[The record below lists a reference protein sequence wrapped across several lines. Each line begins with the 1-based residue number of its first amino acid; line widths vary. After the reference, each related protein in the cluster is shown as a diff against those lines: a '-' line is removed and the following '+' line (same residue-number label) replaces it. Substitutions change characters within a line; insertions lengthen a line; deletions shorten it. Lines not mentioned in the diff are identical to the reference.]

1 MVRVIIKIVKF
12 MTLPLP
18 GAIGE
23 QNIPP
28 KKPKISKTISSSL
41 LQQTWEK
48 TKSIATIFRKALYK
62 QIINF
67 ILDKSTLLQKLS
79 IFPHIYKKN

>member
-1 MVRVIIKIVKF
+1 MVRVIKIVKF
-12 MTLPLP
+12 MTLPPP

-41 LQQTWEK
+41 LQQMWEK
-48 TKSIATIFRKALYK
+48 TKSIATIALYK

-67 ILDKSTLLQKLS
+67 ILSKSTSLQKLS
-79 IFPHIYKKN
+79 ILPHIYKKN